1 MKRLLTYLKPHR
13 WKMLLSSV
21 LVIAL
26 IGVELY
32 KPMII
37 GNAIDKYIGNAG
49 QPGAL
54 GTQEAF
60 GGLLAAGH
68 CTR

>member
-37 GNAIDKYIGNAG
+37 GNAIDK
-49 QPGAL
+49 
-54 GTQEAF
+54 
-60 GGLLAAGH
+60 
-68 CTR
+68 

>member
-37 GNAIDKYIGNAG
+37 GNAIDKYIG
-49 QPGAL
+49 L
-54 GTQEAF
+54 S
-60 GGLLAAGH
+60 LIH
-68 CTR
+68 I